1 MNLWRQLRWRI
12 VATHMAVVLVGVTA
26 LTLTVEIIISRIA
39 PADILPTLSVLAE
52 TGSAAALDETKAE
65 LVETFRN
72 AIWRALLV
80 AAAGAAGM
88 GLVVSFAL
96 AWEILRPLR
105 QIADTSQ
112 RLASGHYHERVEVP
126 SSDELAQMATS
137 FNQMAQTLEE
147 TEQQRVALIGNVA
160 HELRTPLAGLAGYL
174 EGVMDGVV
182 ANEPETFVHMYH
194 EVRRMRRL
202 VDDLQMLSRVE
213 AGQMSL
219 NVTQFDLVP
228 LLARLVNQLQTQAE
242 GQMVALVVDGNQYSV
257 DSKQKSVNRS
267 QEGLVV
273 TADPDRV
280 TQVVLNLVSNAL
292 RYTDTGDRIEIEIGR
307 ADADHIFVSVC
318 DTGLGIP
325 ADALP
330 YVFERF
336 YRVDPSRARS
346 SGGSGIG
353 LTITRHLIWAMGGDI
368 CAHSDGPGQGSTF
381 RFTLPTG

>member
-1 MNLWRQLRWRI
+1 MTFWRQLRWRI
-12 VATHMAVVLVGVTA
+12 AATHMAVVLVGVSA

-39 PADILPTLSVLAE
+39 PADILPLLTLLAE
-52 TGSAAALDETKAE
+52 TGSTAALEQTTAE
-65 LVETFRN
+65 LVDTFRN
-72 AIWRALLV
+72 AVWRALLV
-80 AAAGAAGM
+80 AAGGATLM
-88 GLVVSFAL
+88 GLVASFAL

-105 QIADTSQ
+105 QIAHTSQ

-126 SSDELAQMATS
+126 SSDELALVATN

-147 TEQQRVALIGNVA
+147 IEQQRVALIGNVA
-160 HELRTPLAGLAGYL
+160 HELRTPLAGLSGYL

-182 ANEPETFVHMYH
+182 ANDPETFAHMYH

-202 VDDLQMLSRVE
+202 VDDLQTLSRVE
-213 AGQMSL
+213 AGQISL
-219 NVTQFDLVP
+219 NITQFDLVP
-228 LLARLVNQLQTQAE
+228 LLARLVNQLQAQAE
-242 GQMVALVVDGNQYSV
+242 GQQVTLVVDGEPYAVTGNRDSV
-257 DSKQKSVNRS
+257 SSEKRA
-267 QEGLVV
+267 VV

-307 ADADHIFVSVC
+307 ADAGHIFVSVC

-353 LTITRHLIWAMGGDI
+353 LTITRHLVWAMGGDI
-368 CAHSDGPGQGSTF
+368 SAHSDGPGQGSTF
-381 RFTLPTG
+381 RFTLPGG

>member
-1 MNLWRQLRWRI
+1 
-12 VATHMAVVLVGVTA
+12 MAVVLVGVTA

-39 PADILPTLSVLAE
+39 PADILPTLSILAE
-52 TGSAAALDETKAE
+52 TGSTAALEQTKVE

-72 AIWRALLV
+72 AVWRALLV
-80 AAAGAAGM
+80 AAGGASVM
-88 GLVVSFAL
+88 GLVASFAL

-112 RLASGHYHERVEVP
+112 RLANGHYHERVEVP
-126 SSDELAQMATS
+126 SSDELGQMATS

-147 TEQQRVALIGNVA
+147 IEQQRVALIGNVA

-182 ANEPETFVHMYH
+182 ANDPETFAHMYH

-202 VDDLQMLSRVE
+202 VDDLQTLSRVE
-213 AGQMSL
+213 AGQVSL
-219 NVTQFDLVP
+219 NVSQFDLVP
-228 LLARLVNQLQTQAE
+228 LLARLVSQLQAQAE
-242 GQMVALVVDGNQYSV
+242 GQAVVLVVNGNQYSV
-257 DSKQKSVNRS
+257 GSEQYVAAG
-267 QEGLVV
+267 ELIV

-292 RYTDTGDRIEIEIGR
+292 RYTEAGDRIEIEMGR
-307 ADADHIFVSVC
+307 ADANSAFVSVC

-368 CAHSDGPGQGSTF
+368 SAHSDGSGQGSTF
-381 RFTLPTG
+381 RFTLPLGD